1 MLGDPVFGDWA
12 TNPLS
17 ISCSD
22 NHPNSTYF
30 HVLVFGAWLC
40 EAIVSLGDPDMS
52 VFALETQIKDT
63 NANFVICYE
72 GSRKNVYEALKN
84 ANLLEKI
91 KVIVLELV
99 CPVFGQDEKI
109 TEPNFVFFEG
119 GYSTFRSR

>member
-1 MLGDPVFGDWA
+1 
-12 TNPLS
+12 
-17 ISCSD
+17 
-22 NHPNSTYF
+22 
-30 HVLVFGAWLC
+30 
-40 EAIVSLGDPDMS
+40 MS

-84 ANLLEKI
+84 ANLLEKT
-91 KVIVLELV
+91 KVIVLESA

-119 GYSTFRSR
+119 GYIMIQIRGRS